1 MTAVW
6 KPSASWCVVWRRR
19 RSSWPDLRAAYGR
32 KESSSMQ
39 LGFALPHIGPI
50 ATKANIHQAAQTA
63 EALEYHSL
71 WTNER
76 VLVPLQAK
84 TPYPGTADGK
94 LNPEYDTVFEHLTA
108 LTYAAA
114 ITSKIRLGV
123 SVINI
128 PFYNPVMLGRRVA
141 TMDQL
146 SDGRVTLGVGLAWS
160 EDECDVN
167 NVPFRQRGRIG
178 EEAIEALKAV
188 WGPDPV
194 EYHGRYFTIP
204 PSKIGPKPVQ
214 QPHPPILVG
223 AFAPKALDRAG
234 RLADGFTGC
243 CAPVDALISMMHAVK
258 QAASERGRDVDTLQF
273 VMRCLVTRTDQPVED
288 PNRPVAVGS
297 WEQIRED
304 VIKMRDAG
312 VDEVFFDLAFQPD
325 NTDRGTLMRYL
336 ERFRGIAEAAPAGV

>member
-1 MTAVW
+1 M
-6 KPSASWCVVWRRR
+6 K
-19 RSSWPDLRAAYGR
+19 
-32 KESSSMQ
+32 

-50 ATKANIHQAAQTA
+50 ATKDNIRAAAQQA
-63 EALEYHSL
+63 EALGYESL

-76 VLVPLQAK
+76 VLVPVNPK
-84 TPYPGTADGK
+84 TPYPGAADGK
-94 LNPEYDTVFEHLTA
+94 LNPEYDTVFEHLTV

-114 ITSKIRLGV
+114 VTSTIRLGV

-146 SDGRVTLGVGLAWS
+146 SDGRITLGVGLAWS

-167 NVPFRQRGRIG
+167 NVPFLQRGRIG
-178 EEAIEALKAV
+178 EEAIQALKAV
-188 WGPDPV
+188 WGPDSV
-194 EYHGRYFTIP
+194 EYHGRYFNIP
-204 PSKIGPKPVQ
+204 PSVIGPKPVQ

-243 CAPVDALISMMHAVK
+243 CAPVDALISMMGAVK
-258 QAASERGRDVDTLQF
+258 EAARARGREVDALQF

-288 PNRPVAVGS
+288 AGRPVAVGS
-297 WEQIRED
+297 WDQIVED
-304 VIKMRDAG
+304 VRKMADAG
-312 VDEVFFDLAFQPD
+312 VDEAFFDVSFQPD
-325 NTDRGTLMRYL
+325 VKDFASYL
-336 ERFRGIAEAAPAGV
+336 EYMRRFSGILETVRV

>member
-1 MTAVW
+1 M
-6 KPSASWCVVWRRR
+6 K
-19 RSSWPDLRAAYGR
+19 
-32 KESSSMQ
+32 

-50 ATKANIHQAAQTA
+50 ASKDNIRTAAQEA
-63 EALEYHSL
+63 EAMGYASL

-76 VLVPLQAK
+76 VLAPLNPK
-84 TPYPGTADGK
+84 TPYPGSPDGK
-94 LNPEYDTVFEHLTA
+94 LNPEYDIMFEHLTV
-108 LTYAAA
+108 LTYASAV
-114 ITSKIRLGV
+114 TSTIRLGV

-146 SDGRVTLGVGLAWS
+146 SNGRVTLGVGLAWS

-167 NVPFRQRGRIG
+167 NVSFKERGRIG

-194 EYHGRYFTIP
+194 EYHGRYFNIP
-204 PSKIGPKPVQ
+204 ASVIGPKPVQ
-214 QPHPPILVG
+214 KPHPPILVG

-243 CAPVDALISMMHAVK
+243 CAPVDALIAMMNAVK
-258 QAASERGRDVDTLQF
+258 EAARLRGRDLDALQF

-297 WEQIRED
+297 RDQLEADLR
-304 VIKMRDAG
+304 KMAAAG
-312 VDEVFFDLAFQPD
+312 
-325 NTDRGTLMRYL
+325 
-336 ERFRGIAEAAPAGV
+336 

>member
-1 MTAVW
+1 M
-6 KPSASWCVVWRRR
+6 K
-19 RSSWPDLRAAYGR
+19 
-32 KESSSMQ
+32 

-50 ATKANIHQAAQTA
+50 ATRDNIHKAAQEA
-63 EALEYHSL
+63 EALDYHSL

-76 VLVPLQAK
+76 VLVPVDAK
-84 TPYPGTADGK
+84 TPYPGAADGK

-108 LTYAAA
+108 LTYASA
-114 ITSKIRLGV
+114 ITSRIRLGV

-194 EYHGRYFTIP
+194 EYHGKYFNIP
-204 PSKIGPKPVQ
+204 PSAIGPKPVQ
-214 QPHPPILVG
+214 KPHPPVLVG
-223 AFAPKALDRAG
+223 AFMPKALDRAG

-243 CAPVDALISMMHAVK
+243 CAPVDALISMMAAVK
-258 QAASERGRDVDTLQF
+258 TAARERGRDADSLQF
-273 VMRCLVTRTDQPVED
+273 VMRCLVTRTDSPVPD
-288 PNRPVAVGS
+288 AGRAVAVGT
-297 WEQIRED
+297 WDQIRNDTQKLAE
-304 VIKMRDAG
+304 AG
-312 VDEVFFDLAFQPD
+312 VTETFFDVSFQSDVD
-325 NTDRGTLMRYL
+325 NLTSYL
-336 ERFRGIAEAAPAGV
+336 KYMDRFRAILESPIAV

>member
-1 MTAVW
+1 
-6 KPSASWCVVWRRR
+6 VVM
-19 RSSWPDLRAAYGR
+19 
-32 KESSSMQ
+32 K

-50 ATKANIHQAAQTA
+50 ATKDNIRAAAQQA
-63 EALEYHSL
+63 ESLDYASL

-84 TPYPGTADGK
+84 TPYPGAADGK
-94 LNPEYDTVFEHLTA
+94 LNPEYDTVFEHMTA
-108 LTYAAA
+108 LTYASA
-114 ITSKIRLGV
+114 ITSRIRLGV

-167 NVPFRQRGRIG
+167 NVPFRERGRIG

-194 EYHGRYFTIP
+194 EYHGRYFNIE
-204 PSKIGPKPVQ
+204 PSIIGPKPVQ
-214 QPHPPILVG
+214 KPHPPILVG
-223 AFAPKALDRAG
+223 AFMPKALDRAG

-243 CAPVDALISMMHAVK
+243 CAPVDALISMMNAVK
-258 QAASERGRDVDTLQF
+258 DAARARGRDADALQF
-273 VMRCLVTRTDQPVED
+273 VMRCLVTRTDQRVDD
-288 PNRPVAVGS
+288 PSRPVAVGT
-297 WEQIRED
+297 WEQIHD
-304 VIKMRDAG
+304 DAQKLADAG
-312 VDEVFFDLAFQPD
+312 VTETFFDVSFQPD
-325 NTDRGTLMRYL
+325 VDDLNSYL
-336 ERFRGIAEAAPAGV
+336 KYMDRFRAILEVPVAV

>member
-1 MTAVW
+1 M
-6 KPSASWCVVWRRR
+6 
-19 RSSWPDLRAAYGR
+19 
-32 KESSSMQ
+32 SMK

-50 ATKANIHQAAQTA
+50 ATKDNIRKAAQEA
-63 EALEYHSL
+63 EALDYQSL

-76 VLVPLQAK
+76 VLVPVNAK
-84 TPYPGTADGK
+84 TPYPGSADGK
-94 LNPEYDTVFEHLTA
+94 LNPEYDTVFEHMTA
-108 LTYAAA
+108 LTYASA
-114 ITSKIRLGV
+114 ITSRIRLGV

-167 NVPFRQRGRIG
+167 NVPFRERGRIG

-194 EYHGRYFTIP
+194 EYHGRYFNIQ
-204 PSKIGPKPVQ
+204 PSTIGPKPVQ
-214 QPHPPILVG
+214 KPHPPILVG
-223 AFAPKALDRAG
+223 AFMPKALDRAG

-243 CAPVDALISMMHAVK
+243 CAPVDALISMIGSVK
-258 QAASERGRDVDTLQF
+258 EAARARGRDVDTLQF

-288 PNRPVAVGS
+288 PNRPVAVGT
-297 WEQIRED
+297 WDQIRSD
-304 VIKMRDAG
+304 TQKLADAG
-312 VDEVFFDLAFQPD
+312 VTETFFDVAFQPD
-325 NTDRGTLMRYL
+325 VDDLTSYLRYL
-336 ERFRGIAEAAPAGV
+336 ERFRAILEAPVAV

>member
-1 MTAVW
+1 M
-6 KPSASWCVVWRRR
+6 K
-19 RSSWPDLRAAYGR
+19 
-32 KESSSMQ
+32 

-50 ATKANIHQAAQTA
+50 ATRANLHNAAQTA
-63 EALEYHSL
+63 EALGYASL

-76 VLVPLQAK
+76 VLVPLKPK
-84 TPYPGTADGK
+84 TPYPGTADGV
-94 LNPEYDTVFEHLTA
+94 LNPEYDTVFEHMTA

-114 ITSKIRLGV
+114 ITSRIRLGI

-146 SDGRVTLGVGLAWS
+146 SDGRITLGVGLAWS

-167 NVPFRQRGRIG
+167 NVPFRARGRIG

-194 EYHGRYFTIP
+194 EYHGRYFNIP
-204 PSKIGPKPVQ
+204 SSVIGPKPVQ
-214 QPHPPILVG
+214 KPHPPILVG

-243 CAPVDALISMMHAVK
+243 CAPVDALISMMNAVK
-258 QAASERGRDVDTLQF
+258 TTAKERGRDVDTLQF
-273 VMRCLVTRTDQPVED
+273 VMRCIVTRTDQPVEG
-288 PNRPVAVGS
+288 PNRPVAVGN
-297 WEQIRED
+297 WDQIRAD
-304 VIKMRDAG
+304 TRKLADAG
-312 VDEVFFDLAFQPD
+312 VDEAFFDVAFQPD
-325 NTDRGTLMRYL
+325 VDDLKSYL
-336 ERFRGIAEAAPAGV
+336 GYMDRFRAILEAPVAV

>member
-1 MTAVW
+1 
-6 KPSASWCVVWRRR
+6 
-19 RSSWPDLRAAYGR
+19 
-32 KESSSMQ
+32 MQ

-50 ATKANIHQAAQTA
+50 ATKDNIRTAAREA
-63 EALEYHSL
+63 EALGYHAL

-76 VLVPLQAK
+76 VLVPLNAK
-84 TPYPGTADGK
+84 TPYPGTPDGK
-94 LNPEYDTVFEHLTA
+94 LNPEYDTVFEHMTV
-108 LTYAAA
+108 LTYASAV
-114 ITSKIRLGV
+114 TSRIRLGV

-194 EYHGRYFTIP
+194 EYHGRYFNIP
-204 PSKIGPKPVQ
+204 PSVIGPKPLQ
-214 QPHPPILVG
+214 RPHPPILVG
-223 AFAPKALDRAG
+223 AFVPKALDRAG

-243 CAPVDALISMMHAVK
+243 CAPVDALLGMMNTVK
-258 QAASERGRDVDTLQF
+258 EAARARGRDPEALQF
-273 VMRCLVTRTDQPVED
+273 VMRCLVTRTERPIEG
-288 PNRPVAVGS
+288 PNRAVAVGS
-297 WEQIRED
+297 WDQIRAD
-304 VIKMRDAG
+304 VRKMADAG
-312 VDEVFFDLAFQPD
+312 VDEAFFDVAFQPD
-325 NTDRGTLMRYL
+325 VDDLKSYL
-336 ERFRGIAEAAPAGV
+336 GYMERFRGILAAPAAV